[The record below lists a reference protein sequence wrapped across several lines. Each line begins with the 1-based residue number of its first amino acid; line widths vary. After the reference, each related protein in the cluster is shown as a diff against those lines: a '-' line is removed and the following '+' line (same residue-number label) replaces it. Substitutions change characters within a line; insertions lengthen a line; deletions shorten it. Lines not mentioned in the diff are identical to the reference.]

1 MDQPEHQMPDIN
13 LNSMSLA
20 ELRDLQKA
28 LVKAIANFEV
38 RQKTD
43 ARNKL
48 VILAHELGYNFDELA
63 ELGGPKIKRAPSTTI
78 YRHPENS
85 TITWS
90 GRGRKPAWYIA
101 HIEAGGD
108 PEALLG

>member
-1 MDQPEHQMPDIN
+1 MPDFN
-13 LNSMSLA
+13 LNDLSLP

-28 LVKAIANFEV
+28 IVKAIANFEV
-38 RQKTD
+38 WQKAE

-48 VILAHELGYNFDELA
+48 AILAHELGYTFDELA
-63 ELGGPKIKRAPSTTI
+63 ALDGGKRKRAPSTTI
-78 YRHPENS
+78 YRHPENP

-101 HIEAGGD
+101 HVEAGGD